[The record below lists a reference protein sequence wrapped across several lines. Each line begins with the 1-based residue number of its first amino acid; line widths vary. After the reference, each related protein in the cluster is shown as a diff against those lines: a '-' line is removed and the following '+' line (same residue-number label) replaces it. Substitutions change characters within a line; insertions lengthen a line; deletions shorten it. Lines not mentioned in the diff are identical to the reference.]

1 MRIGI
6 DLDDTVCNTTK
17 LINDFA
23 KAYAYDKN
31 ITVEDLFMNPNE
43 VQEFYKVYLREILE
57 EDSVKR
63 DFVEVYPKLREN
75 NELFIITAR
84 SNDFM
89 EELFDMDTLTEAW
102 LKRNDITYDGIF
114 FNVYAE
120 QKAMVCL
127 KNNIDV
133 LIDDDIKNYD
143 ALTKHGIK
151 VILFDDRRRYP
162 NVGLRAESWHEVLE
176 ILDN

>member
-75 NELFIITAR
+75 N
-84 SNDFM
+84 
-89 EELFDMDTLTEAW
+89 
-102 LKRNDITYDGIF
+102 
-114 FNVYAE
+114 
-120 QKAMVCL
+120 
-127 KNNIDV
+127 
-133 LIDDDIKNYD
+133 
-143 ALTKHGIK
+143 
-151 VILFDDRRRYP
+151 
-162 NVGLRAESWHEVLE
+162 
-176 ILDN
+176 

>member
-1 MRIGI
+1 MRIG
-6 DLDDTVCNTTK
+6 
-17 LINDFA
+17 NDFA

-43 VQEFYKVYLREILE
+43 VQKFYKVYLREILE

-89 EELFDMDTLTEAW
+89 DELFDMDTLTEVW
-102 LKRNDITYDGIF
+102 RKRNDITYDGRF
-114 FNVYAE
+114 FKGYAE
-120 QKAMVCL
+120 QKAMVG
-127 KNNIDV
+127 
-133 LIDDDIKNYD
+133 DIKNYD

-176 ILDN
+176 ILGD

>member
-1 MRIGI
+1 M
-6 DLDDTVCNTTK
+6 D
-17 LINDFA
+17 
-23 KAYAYDKN
+23 
-31 ITVEDLFMNPNE
+31 
-43 VQEFYKVYLREILE
+43 
-57 EDSVKR
+57 
-63 DFVEVYPKLREN
+63 
-75 NELFIITAR
+75 
-84 SNDFM
+84 
-89 EELFDMDTLTEAW
+89 ELFDMDTLTEAW
-102 LKRNDITYDGIF
+102 LKRNNITYDGIF

-176 ILDN
+176 ILGN

>member
-75 NELFIITAR
+75 NELFIITGCSDNFR
-84 SNDFM
+84 G
-89 EELFDMDTLTEAW
+89 ELVDMDALTEAG
-102 LKRNDITYDGIF
+102 LRRDSGTQEGIF
-114 FNVYAE
+114 LNVYAE

-151 VILFDDRRRYP
+151 AILFDDRRRYP

-176 ILDN
+176 ILGN

>member
-1 MRIGI
+1 
-6 DLDDTVCNTTK
+6 
-17 LINDFA
+17 
-23 KAYAYDKN
+23 
-31 ITVEDLFMNPNE
+31 MNPNE

-84 SNDFM
+84 SNNFM
-89 EELFDMDTLTEAW
+89 DELFDMDTLTEAW

-133 LIDDDIKNYD
+133 LIDGPFILEKRNISLQLRGSSNQRILVKNSNN
-143 ALTKHGIK
+143 KFEQVNKI
-151 VILFDDRRRYP
+151 
-162 NVGLRAESWHEVLE
+162 
-176 ILDN
+176 